1 MNTNIFYLMFEIL
14 SSQIDLAIRKHQ
26 SWNGEQ
32 SYKLHQEDSNTFL
45 KDCI

>member
-1 MNTNIFYLMFEIL
+1 MNTNIFYLMFETL

-32 SYKLHQEDSNTFL
+32 TNSTKKILTHS
-45 KDCI
+45 